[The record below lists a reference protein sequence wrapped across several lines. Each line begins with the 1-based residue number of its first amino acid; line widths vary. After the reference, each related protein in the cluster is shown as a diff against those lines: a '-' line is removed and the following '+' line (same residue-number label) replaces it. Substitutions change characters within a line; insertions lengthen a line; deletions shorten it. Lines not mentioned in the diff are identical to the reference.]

1 MEYVEAGD
9 CATLIKNIGP
19 LPCDLARYVLD
30 GGMGGGVVASG
41 NGLMFFFCE
50 GEGWKFFMN

>member
-30 GGMGGGVVASG
+30 GGRGGGGREWSDV
-41 NGLMFFFCE
+41 LFFAR
-50 GEGWKFFMN
+50 GKGGDSS